1 MTKMYWNVYLVILAY
16 FVLGTLG
23 IWFINRNKEP
33 EVARRSWIKH
43 FTYFIITSFLF
54 FSIASKIILFRYIA
68 LVIIIAGFLELAK
81 LFLESAYCHKLFFV
95 TSLLILAIISAGF
108 FFFSRMEQGMI
119 LYSFLILCIF
129 DGFSQVTGQLIGR
142 HKLFPKIS
150 PNKTVEGFFGGAT
163 VAVLSALVFRHLI
176 PAEPMKAIVVAAVVV
191 LFAFAGDT
199 AKSAYKR
206 RYKVKDFSRLI
217 PGHGGFLDR
226 FDSLIAGGAGVAL
239 LGWLTAL

>member
-1 MTKMYWNVYLVILAY
+1 MYWKVYMVILVY
-16 FVLGTLG
+16 FVLGTAG

-54 FSIASKIILFRYIA
+54 FSIALKIILFRYIA
-68 LVIIIAGFLELAK
+68 LIIITAGFLELGK
-81 LFLESAYCHKLFFV
+81 LFLESGYRHKLFFL
-95 TSLLILAIISAGF
+95 TSLLILVVLSAGF
-108 FFFSRMEQGMI
+108 FFFSRMGQGLI

-150 PNKTVEGFFGGAT
+150 PNKTVEGFVGGAA

-176 PAEPMKAIVVAAVVV
+176 PAEPLRAIVVAAMVV

-206 RYKVKDFSRLI
+206 RYNVKDFSRLI

-239 LGWLTAL
+239 LGWLTIL

>member
-1 MTKMYWNVYLVILAY
+1 MYWKVYMVILVY
-16 FVLGTLG
+16 FVLGTAG

-43 FTYFIITSFLF
+43 FTYFIITSLLY
-54 FSIASKIILFRYIA
+54 FSIAFKLILFRYIV
-68 LVIIIAGFLELAK
+68 LVIIVAGFLELAK
-81 LFLESAYCHKLFFV
+81 LFHESGYCHKIFFF
-95 TSLLILAIISAGF
+95 SSMFILAALSAGF

-119 LYSFLILCIF
+119 LYAFLILCIF
-129 DGFSQVTGQLIGR
+129 DGFSQVTGQMIGR
-142 HKLFPKIS
+142 RKIFPKIS
-150 PNKTVEGFFGGAT
+150 PNKTVEGFIGGAT
-163 VAVLSALVFRHLI
+163 VALLSALVFRHLI
-176 PAEPMKAIVVAAVVV
+176 QAEALKAIMVAAVVV
-191 LFAFAGDT
+191 VFAFAGDT

-206 RYKVKDFSRLI
+206 RYNVKDFSRLI